1 VPARQRVSSEHQA
14 SLDIM
19 SAVFHGVAVS
29 DAMAIMVV
37 EPLGGAQHV
46 SWSNDQAVKLLGYA
60 QEDLAA
66 ISFDQLLPS
75 LSGGELRLLLR
86 RERTVRMTLPVRCAS
101 GALLE
106 CVVAAVPA
114 PGGRRWT
121 LRLSSTSNEAERA
134 LRATADAHERRFS
147 TLTERSPIPTLL
159 SEQGMRLAHV
169 NDAFCALVGVQAE
182 ELLGTGWMTTV
193 HPDDLDGVIE
203 EATAVL
209 VGGDDAGEGE
219 AKARLVRADGTE
231 RTTVIR
237 FSHLF
242 TPGVGAGFVG
252 TIEDITERLAFEARL
267 AHQANHDP
275 LTGLPNRTLLAEHVA
290 ARFVPGDV
298 RLACIFLDLD
308 NFKVVNDSLG
318 HAAGDQLLVEL
329 AQRLRAT
336 VRPGDLVARF
346 GGDEFVVV
354 CQDVGEAGA
363 VALAE
368 RIGEAL
374 RRPVALGGV
383 ELRPA
388 ASVGVTVQT
397 AEHTAAEE
405 LIRDCDIAMYQAK
418 AGGKGR
424 ITVLDSD
431 ARAQARDK
439 LRLVAELR
447 EAIERREITLMYQPI
462 FSTAD
467 GTAVAVESLA
477 RWQHPQRGAISP
489 ATFVPLAEESG
500 LVSGLGLLVLDETCR
515 QLAEWDRLLGSAAPA
530 RANVN
535 VSALQ
540 LDANLHGHVASA
552 LLRHG
557 LDACRLSIELT
568 ESALMKDPASARQ
581 VLQELRDL
589 GVQVSIDD
597 FGTGYSS
604 LAYLRRLPVD
614 CLKVDRSFVAELADG
629 HAEITSAVIAL
640 ARSLGLSTVA
650 EGVETVAQAVELTR
664 LGASYLQGFSLAAPL
679 TGDDAATWFATAQA
693 GGASTVPLIPDRHP
707 DLELM

>member
-1 VPARQRVSSEHQA
+1 VAARSHVASEHQA
-14 SLDIM
+14 SPEIV
-19 SAVFHGVAVS
+19 ATVFHGVAVS
-29 DAMAIMVV
+29 DATAIVVV
-37 EPLGGAQHV
+37 EPVGGVLHV
-46 SWSNDQAVKLLGYA
+46 GWSNERAVSLLGYA
-60 QEDLAA
+60 QEDLGTLPVEH
-66 ISFDQLLPS
+66 LLPS
-75 LSGGELRLLLR
+75 LAGGEVKLLLR
-86 RERTVRMTLPVRCAS
+86 RERAVRMSLPVRCAS
-101 GALLE
+101 GALLD
-106 CVVAAVPA
+106 CLVSAVPA
-114 PGGRRWT
+114 AGGRRWMV
-121 LRLSSTSNEAERA
+121 RLTSTANETERA
-134 LRATADAHERRFS
+134 LRATADAHERRFA

-169 NDAFCALVGVQAE
+169 NDAFCALVGVQADD
-182 ELLGTGWMTTV
+182 LLGTGWMGAV
-193 HPDDLDGVIE
+193 HPDDLEAVIE
-203 EATAVL
+203 EASAVL
-209 VGGDDAGEGE
+209 GGGDEAGKGE
-219 AKARLVRADGTE
+219 ATARLVHADGSE

-237 FSHLF
+237 FSQLF
-242 TPGVGAGFVG
+242 TPGVGAGFVA
-252 TIEDITERLAFEARL
+252 TIEDITERLAVEARL
-267 AHQANHDP
+267 AHQAKHDP

-290 ARFVPGDV
+290 RRFRPGDG

-329 AQRLRAT
+329 ARRLLAT

-354 CQDVGEAGA
+354 CQDVGEDDA

-374 RRPVALGGV
+374 RHPVTLGGV

-397 AEHTAAEE
+397 GEHTAAEE

-418 AGGKGR
+418 AAGKGR

-447 EAIERREITLMYQPI
+447 EAIEQREITLMYQPI
-462 FSTAD
+462 FSTED

-477 RWQHPQRGAISP
+477 RWQHPVRGAIP
-489 ATFVPLAEESG
+489 PGEFVPLAEESG

-515 QLAEWDRLLGSAAPA
+515 QLAEWDQELGMGAPA
-530 RANVN
+530 RAHVN

-540 LDANLHGHVASA
+540 LDGKLHGHVASA
-552 LLRHG
+552 LQRHG
-557 LDACRLSIELT
+557 LHPCRLSIELT
-568 ESALMKDPASARQ
+568 ESALMKEPSVARQ
-581 VLQELRDL
+581 VLLDLRDL
-589 GVQVSIDD
+589 GVQISIDD

-604 LAYLRRLPVD
+604 LAYLRHLPVD

-629 HAEITSAVIAL
+629 HAEITTAVIAL
-640 ARSLGLSTVA
+640 ASSLGLCTVA
-650 EGVETVAQAVELTR
+650 EGVETLQQAEQLAR
-664 LGASYLQGFSLAAPL
+664 LGANYLQGFVLAAPL
-679 TGDDAATWFATAQA
+679 TGTDAGTWFAAQHA
-693 GGASTVPLIPDRHP
+693 
-707 DLELM
+707 LEG

>member
-1 VPARQRVSSEHQA
+1 VAARSHAANEHQA
-14 SLDIM
+14 SPEIM
-19 SAVFHGVAVS
+19 AAVFHAAASSDATAIVAVEAS
-29 DAMAIMVV
+29 GRSWRVT
-37 EPLGGAQHV
+37 
-46 SWSNDQAVKLLGYA
+46 WSNDKGSQLLGYA
-60 QEDLAA
+60 LGDL
-66 ISFDQLLPS
+66 QQLPLETLLPS
-75 LSGGELRLLLR
+75 LAAGELRLLLR
-86 RERTVRMTLPVRCAS
+86 RERAVRMTLPVRTAS
-101 GALLE
+101 GATVE
-106 CVVAAVPA
+106 CVVSATPA
-114 PGGRRWT
+114 LAPAGKLWT
-121 LRLSSTSNEAERA
+121 LRLLATATETERA

-169 NDAFCALVGVQAE
+169 NDAFCALVGLPAE
-182 ELLGTGWMTTV
+182 ELLGTGWMAAV
-193 HPDDLDGVIE
+193 HPDDLEVVIE
-203 EATAVL
+203 QAALVL
-209 VGGDDAGEGE
+209 GGEDGEGE
-219 AKARLVRADGTE
+219 ATARLVRADGSE

-290 ARFVPGDV
+290 ARFHPGGGS
-298 RLACIFLDLD
+298 LACIFLDLD

-329 AQRLRAT
+329 ARRLRAT

-346 GGDEFVVV
+346 GGDEFVIV
-354 CQDVGEAGA
+354 CQDVGQDDA
-363 VALAE
+363 VVLAE

-383 ELRPA
+383 EVRPA

-397 AEHTAAEE
+397 AEHAAAEE

-418 AGGKGR
+418 AAGKGR

-447 EAIERREITLMYQPI
+447 DAIEQRAITCVYQPI
-462 FSTAD
+462 FSTED
-467 GTAVAVESLA
+467 GTAAAVEALA
-477 RWQHPQRGAISP
+477 RWDHPRRGPISP
-489 ATFVPLAEESG
+489 TTFVPLAEESG

-515 QLAEWDRLLGSAAPA
+515 QLAEWDRELGMAAPA

-557 LDACRLSIELT
+557 LHPCRLSIEIT
-568 ESALMKDPASARQ
+568 ESALMKDPGAARQ
-581 VLQELRDL
+581 VLLQLRDL
-589 GVQVSIDD
+589 GVQISIDD

-629 HAEITSAVIAL
+629 HAEITTAVIAM
-640 ARSLGLSTVA
+640 ARSLGLCTVA
-650 EGVETVAQAVELTR
+650 EGVETMAQAEELGR
-664 LGASYLQGFSLAAPL
+664 LGATYLQGFSLAAPL
-679 TGDDAATWFATAQA
+679 SGAAATTWFAAQH
-693 GGASTVPLIPDRHP
+693 TVDA
-707 DLELM
+707 